1 MGSIDKLPSGH
12 WRARYRDPHGRAR
25 SRTFHRKR
33 DAELFLET
41 VGADMQ
47 RGAWVDPAAGRM
59 TLVEWSD
66 AYLATV
72 VSLRPGTVATYR
84 RDLSRYVLPHLGTI
98 PLGRLGPLDI
108 RAWLAEE
115 LVRGLAPSSVHRH
128 YRTLRR
134 VLEVAVETE
143 LLAKNPCTAVAPPT
157 VPAREI
163 RFLTAA
169 EVADLA
175 EAVSPWYRTFIY
187 TAVYTGLRWGEL
199 TGLRRKRVD
208 LLRRTVT
215 VAEQLTAVDGK
226 LVWGE
231 PKTKAGRRT
240 LSISAFLAEK
250 LEDQLSERSL
260 PGADGLVFPNSAGK
274 PVAAPSFTHNVL
286 SPARRRAG
294 LEGVRFHDLRH
305 TAVALAIAE
314 GAHPK
319 AIQARMG
326 HSSIQVT
333 LDHYGHLFPALDEQI
348 ATGLDGTYR
357 RAAAERRDAS
367 TVTPLRRD

>member
-1 MGSIDKLPSGH
+1 M
-12 WRARYRDPHGRAR
+12 
-25 SRTFHRKR
+25 
-33 DAELFLET
+33 AEW
-41 VGADMQ
+41 A
-47 RGAWVDPAAGRM
+47 
-59 TLVEWSD
+59 D
-66 AYLATV
+66 AYLTTV
-72 VSLRPGTVATYR
+72 VSLRPGTVATYS
-84 RDLSRYVLPHLGTI
+84 RDLRRYVLPHLGTI

-115 LVRGLAPSSVHRH
+115 LARGLAPSSVHRH

-143 LLAKNPCTAVAPPT
+143 LLSKNPCTAVAPPT
-157 VPAREI
+157 VPTREI

-175 EAVSPWYRTFIY
+175 EALSPWYRTFIY
-187 TAVYTGLRWGEL
+187 TAAYTGLRWGEL

-208 LLRRTVT
+208 LLRHTIT

-260 PGADGLVFPNSAGK
+260 PGPDGLVFPSSAGK

-286 SPARRRAG
+286 SRARRRAG
-294 LEGVRFHDLRH
+294 L
-305 TAVALAIAE
+305 
-314 GAHPK
+314 
-319 AIQARMG
+319 
-326 HSSIQVT
+326 
-333 LDHYGHLFPALDEQI
+333 
-348 ATGLDGTYR
+348 
-357 RAAAERRDAS
+357 
-367 TVTPLRRD
+367 